1 MFTQLNKE
9 GTSPSFYRWRC
20 WSIEVGWLAQWRQS
34 QESTQRLL
42 LFPGSS
48 VTYPF
53 SYGRDIAGEPVPC
66 LACTDQK
73 ETFKSP
79 PRSIYEVRPTSFV
92 SCLPRPI
99 PVEARKAICSRPADH
114 EGPHTELFNI
124 PLTVAICTV
133 SERHKQ
139 GENRLS
145 LSHSPTTELVYNTV
159 FLFLDRNFFRYSV
172 TDNYI

>member
-1 MFTQLNKE
+1 M
-9 GTSPSFYRWRC
+9 
-20 WSIEVGWLAQWRQS
+20 
-34 QESTQRLL
+34 
-42 LFPGSS
+42 LFRS
-48 VTYPF
+48 
-53 SYGRDIAGEPVPC
+53 
-66 LACTDQK
+66 DQK

-159 FLFLDRNFFRYSV
+159 FLFLDRNFFCYSV

>member
-20 WSIEVGWLAQWRQS
+20 WSIEVGWLAQGRQS

-42 LFPGSS
+42 LSPGSS

-66 LACTDQK
+66 LACTDQT
-73 ETFKSP
+73 ETFQSP
-79 PRSIYEVRPTSFV
+79 PRSIYEVRPISFV

-99 PVEARKAICSRPADH
+99 PVEARKAITPGLLTMEGLILSSLTSLLLRPYAQSQRDTNKV
-114 EGPHTELFNI
+114 GMDYLYR
-124 PLTVAICTV
+124 TVW
-133 SERHKQ
+133 Q
-139 GENRLS
+139 QS
-145 LSHSPTTELVYNTV
+145 LSAKQC
-159 FLFLDRNFFRYSV
+159 FFF
-172 TDNYI
+172 